1 MNSKQQNSPP
11 QKATNNKSIHHPTP
25 PPLQK
30 KTTTPKSNHFFSGS
44 DLPGVPL
51 FFKRV
56 RRFLN
61 KNFRVCFVF
70 HNFFG
75 GVGWTVQL
83 RIDHHLQVG
92 VAMGCLDT
100 VAMELLARCDHIYS
114 DGCAEIAADQ
124 ARLAGLVG
132 LAKLRLRCRWE
143 SLFFFLPNN
152 SGRVFFL
159 GRKGASFS
167 EGISMDNFF
176 FWGGGK
182 VNWRRFS
189 QFLILTSSSS
199 LLCRA
204 YSWSIRYTNVYYLFS

>member
-1 MNSKQQNSPP
+1 MVTKRWNELQTTKFPTPESNQQQVHPP
-11 QKATNNKSIHHPTP
+11 PHPP

-143 SLFFFLPNN
+143 SLFFFCRTIR
-152 SGRVFFL
+152 G
-159 GRKGASFS
+159 
-167 EGISMDNFF
+167 EFF
-176 FWGGGK
+176 FWEEK
-182 VNWRRFS
+182 VLPS
-189 QFLILTSSSS
+189 
-199 LLCRA
+199 A
-204 YSWSIRYTNVYYLFS
+204 KG